1 MTDDKAINPVI
12 NELRRD
18 IDAIDDDILQL
29 LHKRAELA
37 RQVGVNK
44 NGAFYRPER
53 EAVVI
58 KRMQKNSP
66 GILPKRSVR
75 AIYREIMSACLNL
88 EQTLNIYYP
97 EHGCADCQMAA
108 WLHFGLGPTYHPC
121 ASLEE
126 VVKQVEMQPSS
137 YAVLPLSAETA
148 SVLSILQHSEL
159 KICGEVGLDAR
170 RHYLVLGDYETEPS
184 GDDCTYVLL
193 PDSRLNLTQP
203 EQLPGNG
210 IIREAGLTTSVET
223 GMRLLPLN
231 GHIKQAELQQAIT
244 ILQNQYQ
251 DLRVLG
257 SCPQNLTEF

>member
-1 MTDDKAINPVI
+1 MLLPEKQEDRRKSAMNEIN
-12 NELRRD
+12 L
-18 IDAIDDDILQL
+18 
-29 LHKRAELA
+29 
-37 RQVGVNK
+37 
-44 NGAFYRPER
+44 
-53 EAVVI
+53 
-58 KRMQKNSP
+58 
-66 GILPKRSVR
+66 
-75 AIYREIMSACLNL
+75 
-88 EQTLNIYYP
+88 TLTPI
-97 EHGCADCQMAA
+97 
-108 WLHFGLGPTYHPC
+108 
-121 ASLEE
+121 
-126 VVKQVEMQPSS
+126 V
-137 YAVLPLSAETA
+137 
-148 SVLSILQHSEL
+148 
-159 KICGEVGLDAR
+159 LDAR